1 MVKKNQ
7 ADGRQ
12 PSKDAFTIANKD
24 QANAR
29 QPTRDEF
36 PEDNFTETT
45 KWRELPLGVWEIRAK
60 KSVATRY
67 GPAVVLTVGNESE
80 DPRDV
85 WAPER
90 AYLRDVAVI
99 VLVVVVGVADL
110 AVPSTTVVVVGV
122 ADLAVPS
129 TTVVVVGVAD
139 LAVPSTTVVVVGV
152 TDLAVPSTTV
162 VVVGVADLAVPRY
175 ITR

>member
-1 MVKKNQ
+1 MEIKNQ
-7 ADGRQ
+7 ASGRQ
-12 PSKDAFTIANKD
+12 PSKDAFATANKD
-24 QANAR
+24 QTAAR

-36 PEDNFTETT
+36 PEDNFVETA

-90 AYLRDVAVI
+90 LVAELAKKPHTQWILHEGLTASERNPDRDYFKFK
-99 VLVVVVGVADL
+99 LK
-110 AVPSTTVVVVGV
+110 
-122 ADLAVPS
+122 
-129 TTVVVVGVAD
+129 
-139 LAVPSTTVVVVGV
+139 
-152 TDLAVPSTTV
+152 
-162 VVVGVADLAVPRY
+162 
-175 ITR
+175 